1 VGGPLLDTLTPEE
14 TLTFVSTIFS
24 AHFPGH
30 DTRFISGIFHQVQDA
45 FAGAD
50 PGYQRCDMV
59 FHDFAHTCQAIVATA
74 RILDGHLK
82 SGHPPALTFRDFE
95 LGVAGILLHDIGF
108 LKEAGDVAGTGAKYT
123 PVHVDRS
130 AKFAEKSLPHFG
142 VTPDEVRL
150 VQLAIHSTAV
160 NVTMGQLPFRDERE
174 RLIGCAVGTGDIL
187 GTMAAP
193 DYPERLPGLYCE
205 FVEAAAYA
213 GPHANEIAHYESAE
227 DLLRKTRDFYYGY
240 VRRMLEEQWG
250 RIYRALKHHFADG
263 RNHYLQAIEANLER
277 IDRFLITT
285 EEK

>member
-1 VGGPLLDTLTPEE
+1 M
-14 TLTFVSTIFS
+14 FQ
-24 AHFPGH
+24 
-30 DTRFISGIFHQVQDA
+30 QVQNA

-50 PGYQRCDMV
+50 PGYQRCDMA
-59 FHDFAHTCQAIVATA
+59 FHDFAHTCQATVATA

-82 SGHPPALTFRDFE
+82 SGHPPVLTPRDFE

-108 LKEAGDVAGTGAKYT
+108 LKEAGDAAGTGAKYT

-130 AKFAEKSLPHFG
+130 AKFAEKFLPRFG
-142 VTPDEVRL
+142 VTPDEVRV

-160 NVTMGQLPFRDERE
+160 NVTLGELSFRSERE
-174 RLIGCAVGTGDIL
+174 HLIGCAVGTGDIL

-193 DYPERLPGLYCE
+193 DYPERLPGLYRE

-213 GPHANEIAHYESAE
+213 GPSANEIAQYQSAE

-240 VRRMLEEQWG
+240 VQRMLEEQWG
-250 RIYRALKHHFADG
+250 RIYHALEHHFADG

-277 IDRFLITT
+277 VDRILAATKGT
-285 EEK
+285 RNNP